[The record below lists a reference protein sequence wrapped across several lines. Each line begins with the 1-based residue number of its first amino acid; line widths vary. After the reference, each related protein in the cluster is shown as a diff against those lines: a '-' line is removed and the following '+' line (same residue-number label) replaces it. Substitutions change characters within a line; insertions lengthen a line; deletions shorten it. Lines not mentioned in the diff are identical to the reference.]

1 MLSLQNVQFH
11 WGPQPV
17 LAGVSLYVGRGEKV
31 GLAGANGAG
40 KSTLLQIAAGSLA
53 PDGGTVNRP
62 KLFGYLAQEPE
73 IPDGFSADASVR
85 DVVVSSS
92 PTAALTRRLAAAE
105 SRLSSTA
112 GNELDAAIGEYGRLE
127 EAYRREGGYRVEAD
141 AATVLAGL
149 GLGGVGLDRSIG
161 TLSAGQRTR
170 LEMARV
176 LVSGADLLLLDEPT
190 NHLDADGAR
199 WLMQFL
205 ARSEAAV
212 LLVSHDLRLL
222 DQAISRVYE
231 LDAHTRTIEE
241 FAGTYSDYLQWSERR
256 GELLRRTRRR
266 QLAEADRLQET
277 ADRFRRSASDKVARR
292 AKVLDRRIERMRSEA
307 VDVPAEARRLG
318 LHFGAAPRAGRT
330 VLSVAGVEKRYGAN
344 QVLGGIS
351 FDLERGDRL
360 TVIGANGAG
369 KSTLLSILAGRLE
382 PDAGSI
388 AVGHNVDLGYFAHRF
403 SRRDEAVTAYDY
415 VRRIIR
421 GDEATVRGALARL
434 LLGEDH
440 VFRPLRTLSAGER
453 ARLGIARLMLEQHN
467 LLVLDEPNSNLDA
480 QTRQWLL
487 GAFDEYGASLIVVS
501 HDRAFVEGLRPNR
514 VLLMPDETFARFETG
529 HLDRVEV
536 Q

>member
-40 KSTLLQIAAGSLA
+40 KSTLLQIAAGGLA
-53 PDGGTVNRP
+53 PDTGTVNRP
-62 KLFGYLAQEPE
+62 KLVGYLAQEPE
-73 IPDGFSADASVR
+73 IPDGFSVDVAVR

-92 PTAALTRRLAAAE
+92 PTAALARRLAVAE

-112 GNELDAAIGEYGRLE
+112 GNELNAAIEEYGRLE
-127 EAYRREGGYRVEAD
+127 EAYREEGGYRVEAD

-149 GLGGVGLDRSIG
+149 GLGGVGLDQPIG
-161 TLSAGQRTR
+161 PLSAGERTR

-190 NHLDADGAR
+190 NHLDADGTR

-205 ARSEAAV
+205 ARSETAV

-222 DQAISRVYE
+222 DHAISRVYE
-231 LDAHTRTIEE
+231 LDAQARTIEE
-241 FAGTYSDYLQWSERR
+241 FTGTYSDYLQWSKHR
-256 GELLRRTRRR
+256 GEVLRRTRRR

-277 ADRFRRSASDKVARR
+277 ADRFRTGTEKSARR
-292 AKVLDRRIERMRSEA
+292 AKVLDRRIERMRSAA
-307 VDVPAEARRLG
+307 VDVPAEARTLG
-318 LHFGAAPRAGRT
+318 LHFGTAPRSGRT
-330 VLSVAGVEKRYGAN
+330 VLSVAEVQKSYGAKE
-344 QVLGGIS
+344 VLRGVG
-351 FDLERGDRL
+351 FDLERGERL

-382 PDAGSI
+382 PDAGSS

-403 SRRDEAVTAYDY
+403 SQRDGALTAYDY
-415 VRRIIR
+415 VRKIVP

-453 ARLGIARLMLEQHN
+453 ARLGIAQLMLEHHN

-480 QTRQWLL
+480 QTREWLL
-487 GAFDEYGASLIVVS
+487 GAFDEYRASLIVVS
-501 HDRAFVEGLRPNR
+501 HDRAFVEGLRPDR
-514 VLLMPDETFARFETG
+514 VLLMPDEAFAQFETG